1 MEKQVPLDLAGA
13 RGDIII
19 PGTELMVL
27 GELCAVTPPGP
38 GH

>member
-27 GELCAVTPPGP
+27 GELCAMTPSGT